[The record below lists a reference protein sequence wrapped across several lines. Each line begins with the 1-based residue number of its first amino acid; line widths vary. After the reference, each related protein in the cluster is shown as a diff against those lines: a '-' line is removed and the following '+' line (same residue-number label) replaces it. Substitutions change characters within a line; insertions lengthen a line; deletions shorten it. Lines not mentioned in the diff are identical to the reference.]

1 MPEGPLSGPAVPG
14 HLGLYPRPRGVDQM
28 SQATWARIRGP
39 RGVDQLY
46 RVTRALV
53 RGPPVS
59 TSGPGRLGPGSEDT
73 KSTSCP
79 GELGAVSDIPW
90 TRPAVPGD
98 SGPGRTYCGFYQASW
113 ATRARSRGP
122 AVDQLS
128 RATRDC
134 TQGLA
139 GSSRYPGRLLHVSE
153 CPRCRQAVLGDSD
166 PGPSARGA
174 DQLCRETRNLV
185 GGPVGLSSLP
195 GRLSPGSQGPRG
207 RPAVPGISLLYPRDL
222 GSTSG
227 SGQLGFVSEGPGFE

>member
-53 RGPPVS
+53 REPPVS

-79 GELGAVSDIPW
+79 GELGAVSDIPR

-113 ATRARSRGP
+113 ATGARSRGP
-122 AVDQLS
+122 AVWTS
-128 RATRDC
+128 
-134 TQGLA
+134 
-139 GSSRYPGRLLHVSE
+139 
-153 CPRCRQAVLGDSD
+153 CP
-166 PGPSARGA
+166 
-174 DQLCRETRNLV
+174 
-185 GGPVGLSSLP
+185 
-195 GRLSPGSQGPRG
+195 
-207 RPAVPGISLLYPRDL
+207 
-222 GSTSG
+222 
-227 SGQLGFVSEGPGFE
+227 GQLGTVPKASRGHPDIPGDSCTCLSALGVDRLSWEIRTPVRVPVVPISSAGRLGTWSEGPWG